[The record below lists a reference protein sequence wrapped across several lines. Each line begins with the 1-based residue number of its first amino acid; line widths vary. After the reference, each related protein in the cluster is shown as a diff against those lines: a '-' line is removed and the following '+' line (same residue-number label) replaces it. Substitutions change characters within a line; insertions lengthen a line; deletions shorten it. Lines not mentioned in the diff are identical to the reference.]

1 VLLDAVIQALLHFK
15 VIVRGRY
22 PPSQMIM
29 MFGICRSRHVGF
41 VERIRV
47 DSSSVPSRSQAPGVF
62 VVQLADEVRI
72 ICGKSIRCDT
82 CVNVSEGSRI

>member
-1 VLLDAVIQALLHFK
+1 VLLDAAIQALLHFK
-15 VIVRGRY
+15 VIVRGRD

-47 DSSSVPSRSQAPGVF
+47 DSSSVPSRPQAPEVF
-62 VVQLADEVRI
+62 VIQFADEVPIR
-72 ICGKSIRCDT
+72 CGKSIGSDT
-82 CVNVSEGSRI
+82 CVNVSEGSQI